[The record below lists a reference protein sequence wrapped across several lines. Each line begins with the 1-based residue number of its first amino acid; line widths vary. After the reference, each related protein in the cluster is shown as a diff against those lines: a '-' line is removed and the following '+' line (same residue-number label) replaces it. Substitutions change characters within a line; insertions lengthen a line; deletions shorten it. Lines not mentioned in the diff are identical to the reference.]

1 LLDPAFIIYYIL
13 CFVRS
18 GAKAAVTDEW
28 VFFYKEV
35 GSSFLLS
42 FTPA

>member
-1 LLDPAFIIYYIL
+1 MLYL
-13 CFVRS
+13 VRS

-35 GSSFLLS
+35 SSSFLLS